1 MNRPYNP
8 LYTVPNRR
16 KRSRAATL
24 LTIFSM
30 VLLSQNGLAAA
41 DDTPMVDWGRDLYM
55 SFCVSCHGWT
65 GKGDGPAAPALKA
78 APADL
83 TQISQRNGGKF
94 PSTKVKRYIDG
105 DQPIQ
110 AHGSRQMRVW
120 GKVLSRESSGDNE
133 TRLQILALTKFIE
146 SIQEK
151 EE

>member
-1 MNRPYNP
+1 
-8 LYTVPNRR
+8 
-16 KRSRAATL
+16 
-24 LTIFSM
+24 M
-30 VLLSQNGLAAA
+30 VLLSQNGQAAA

-83 TQISQRNGGKF
+83 TQISRRNGGKF